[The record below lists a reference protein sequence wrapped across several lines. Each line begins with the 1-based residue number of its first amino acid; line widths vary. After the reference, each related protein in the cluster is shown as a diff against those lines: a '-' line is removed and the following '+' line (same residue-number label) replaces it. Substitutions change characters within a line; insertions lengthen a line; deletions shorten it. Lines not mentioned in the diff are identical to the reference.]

1 MKFHVKATGPDGA
14 RVVKEVE
21 AATGFDAVTAV
32 MKDGLSGVVAHP
44 IRDPYGVSDAKTR
57 AADRHA
63 ADLEVRFP
71 SSWGQA

>member
-1 MKFHVKATGPDGA
+1 MKFHIKATDANGA

-21 AATGFDAVTAV
+21 AATGFDAVTAA
-32 MKDGLSGVVAHP
+32 MSEGLSGVVAHP

-63 ADLEVRFP
+63 ADLEMRQA
-71 SSWGQA
+71 WGLA